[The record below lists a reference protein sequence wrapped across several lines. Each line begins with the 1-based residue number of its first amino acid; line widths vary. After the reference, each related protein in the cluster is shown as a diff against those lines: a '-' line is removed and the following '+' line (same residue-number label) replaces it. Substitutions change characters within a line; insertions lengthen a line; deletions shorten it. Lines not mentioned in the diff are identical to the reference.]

1 MRDLVKIKEKEEEE
15 EMSEMVDIVEKFPKT
30 IFEKFPISNIIIMN
44 IKHILTGLL
53 TSFFCHRSDCD
64 INFCLE

>member
-30 IFEKFPISNIIIMN
+30 IFEKFSISNKN
-44 IKHILTGLL
+44 HHDYQTYFNRLADFILL
-53 TSFFCHRSDCD
+53 S
-64 INFCLE
+64 